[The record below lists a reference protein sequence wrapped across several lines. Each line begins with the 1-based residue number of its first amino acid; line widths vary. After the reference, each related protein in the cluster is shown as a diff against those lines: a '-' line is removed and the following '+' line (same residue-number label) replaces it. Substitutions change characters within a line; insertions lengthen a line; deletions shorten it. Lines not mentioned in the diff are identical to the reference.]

1 MTFEMTFKMTFEMT
15 FESNNDGTNKLDDP
29 EGLSLSVAVIGQ
41 LMRQRG
47 PPLDLVKCLLWFAAP
62 GVNKAKSQCLEF
74 KVPLFSHIPGSDCV
88 APELS
93 IEVSS

>member
-1 MTFEMTFKMTFEMT
+1 MTFKMTFEMT

-47 PPLDLVKCLLWFAAP
+47 PPLDLVKFALPEFSFEFSSENLLFWYSFCGYYQPA
-62 GVNKAKSQCLEF
+62 Q
-74 KVPLFSHIPGSDCV
+74 H
-88 APELS
+88 
-93 IEVSS
+93 